1 MTPKTTSD
9 LPLLPIG
16 LMPLPQRRKIDK
28 ICLFVWYIPQKTVI
42 SQSVGHRKPS
52 QVTKIDDMDKKEQI
66 LISISGIDH
75 PGLTA
80 QVMEILARHEAQIL
94 DIGQADIHSTLSLG
108 ILVRINEQASG
119 QMMKELLF
127 KSTELRVNIDFVP
140 ISDDEYED
148 WVSRQGK
155 NRYILTVIG
164 RELSARQIALATRVI
179 AEQGLNIDSILRL
192 TGRRSIR
199 QQNKLVRACIEFSL
213 RGTPKDRPQMQ
224 GALMRLSTEE
234 GIDFS
239 FQKDDMYRRMRRL
252 ICFDM
257 DSTLIQT
264 ECIDELAERAGV
276 GDKVKAITERAMRG
290 EIDFK
295 ESFTE
300 RVALLKGL
308 DASVM
313 QDIAEHMPITEGVDR
328 LMSVLKR
335 CGYKIAIL
343 SGGFT
348 YFGEFLRR
356 KYGIDYV
363 YANELE
369 IDDNNKLTGR
379 YVGEIVDGHRKAEL
393 LKLIAQV
400 EKVNLAQTIAV
411 GDGANDLPMISEA
424 GLGIAFH
431 AKPRVKANASQ
442 AISNIGIDGVLYF
455 LGFKDSYLGEQGK
468 L

>member
-1 MTPKTTSD
+1 ME
-9 LPLLPIG
+9 
-16 LMPLPQRRKIDK
+16 KIEGK
-28 ICLFVWYIPQKTVI
+28 E
-42 SQSVGHRKPS
+42 
-52 QVTKIDDMDKKEQI
+52 EQI
-66 LISISGIDH
+66 LIRITGQDR

-80 QVMEILARHEAQIL
+80 AAMEILARYNARIL

-108 ILVRINEQASG
+108 ILIRIDDTHSG
-119 QMMKELLF
+119 QVMKELLF
-127 KSTELRVNIDFVP
+127 KAEELNVNIGFAP
-140 ISDDEYED
+140 ISDDEYES
-148 WVSRQGK
+148 WVDHQGK

-164 RELSARQIALATRVI
+164 RSLSAKQIAAATKII
-179 AEQGLNIDSILRL
+179 AEQGLNIDFIRRM
-192 TGRRSIR
+192 TGRMSIKHPER
-199 QQNKLVRACIEFSL
+199 NVRACIEFSL
-213 RGTPKDRPQMQ
+213 RGTPKDRELMQ
-224 GALMRLSTEE
+224 SKLMHLASEQE
-234 GIDFS
+234 IDFS
-239 FQKDDMYRRMRRL
+239 FQRDDMYRRMRRL

-264 ECIDELAERAGV
+264 ECIDELAARAGV

-308 DASVM
+308 DVSVM
-313 QDIAEHMPITEGVDR
+313 QDIAEHMPITEGADR

-348 YFGEFLRR
+348 FFGEQLRR
-356 KYGIDYV
+356 RYGIDYV

-369 IDDNNKLTGR
+369 IDENGKLTGR
-379 YVGEIVDGHRKAEL
+379 YVGDIVDGKRKAEL

-400 EKVNLAQTIAV
+400 EQVNLAQTIAV
-411 GDGANDLPMISEA
+411 GDGANDLPMIAEA

-431 AKPRVKANASQ
+431 AKPRVKATAQQSIN
-442 AISNIGIDGVLYF
+442 NIGLDGVLYF

>member
-1 MTPKTTSD
+1 MN
-9 LPLLPIG
+9 
-16 LMPLPQRRKIDK
+16 QE
-28 ICLFVWYIPQKTVI
+28 
-42 SQSVGHRKPS
+42 
-52 QVTKIDDMDKKEQI
+52 EQI
-66 LISISGIDH
+66 LVRITGQDR

-80 QVMEILARHEAQIL
+80 SVMGILARYDAQIL

-108 ILVRINEQASG
+108 ILMRLKEAHSG
-119 QMMKELLF
+119 QVMKELLF
-127 KSTELRVNIDFVP
+127 KATELGVNIGFSP
-140 ISDDEYED
+140 ITDDEYED
-148 WVSRQGK
+148 WVGHQGK
-155 NRYILTVIG
+155 NRYILTIMG
-164 RELSARQIALATRVI
+164 RQLDARQIEAASLIIT
-179 AEQGLNIDSILRL
+179 EQGLNIDSILRL
-192 TGRRSIR
+192 TGRKSIK
-199 QQNKLVRACIEFSL
+199 NPTNHVRACIEFSL
-213 RGTPKDRPQMQ
+213 RGEPNNRKEMQSKLMQVSKDM
-224 GALMRLSTEE
+224 E
-234 GIDFS
+234 IDFS
-239 FQKDDMYRRMRRL
+239 FQRDDMFRRMRRL

-264 ECIDELAERAGV
+264 ECIDELADRAGV
-276 GDKVKAITERAMRG
+276 GAEVRAITESAMRG

-295 ESFTE
+295 ESFTR

-308 DASVM
+308 DVSVM
-313 QDIAEHMPITEGVDR
+313 KDIAEHLPITEGVDR
-328 LMSVLKR
+328 LMTILKR
-335 CGYKIAIL
+335 YGYKIAIL

-348 YFGEFLRR
+348 YFGEYLQRR
-356 KYGIDYV
+356 YGIDYV

-369 IDDNNKLTGR
+369 IDDNGKLTGR

-431 AKPRVKANASQ
+431 AKPRVVANAKQS
-442 AISNIGIDGVLYF
+442 INTIGLDGVLYF

>member
-1 MTPKTTSD
+1 M
-9 LPLLPIG
+9 
-16 LMPLPQRRKIDK
+16 
-28 ICLFVWYIPQKTVI
+28 KTV
-42 SQSVGHRKPS
+42 KN
-52 QVTKIDDMDKKEQI
+52 KEEQI
-66 LISISGIDH
+66 LIRITGQDR

-80 QVMEILARHEAQIL
+80 SVMEILSRYDAQIL

-108 ILVRINEQASG
+108 ILIRIDDMHSG
-119 QMMKELLF
+119 QVMKELLF
-127 KSTELRVNIDFVP
+127 KATELSVHIGFEP
-140 ISDDEYED
+140 ITDDQYEN

-155 NRYILTVIG
+155 NRYILTLIG
-164 RELSARQIALATRVI
+164 RTLTAGQIEAATKVI
-179 AEQGLNIDSILRL
+179 ASQGLNIDSILRL
-192 TGRRSIR
+192 TGRISIR
-199 QQNKLVRACIEFSL
+199 YPDKNVRACIEFSL
-213 RGTPKDRPQMQ
+213 RGTPQDQS
-224 GALMRLSTEE
+224 ALQNNLMMLSADM
-234 GIDFS
+234 GFDFS

-276 GDKVKAITERAMRG
+276 GKQVKVITERAMRG

-295 ESFTE
+295 ESFRQ

-308 DASVM
+308 DVNVM

-328 LMSVLKR
+328 LMEVLKR
-335 CGYKIAIL
+335 YGYKIAIL

-348 YFGEFLRR
+348 YFGEFLQR
-356 KYGIDYV
+356 KYDIDYV

-369 IDDNNKLTGR
+369 VDEDGKLTGN
-379 YVGEIVDGHRKAEL
+379 YVGEIVDGYRKAEL

-431 AKPRVKANASQ
+431 AKPRVVANAQQS
-442 AISNIGIDGVLYF
+442 INTIGLDGVLYF
-455 LGFKDSYLGEQGK
+455 LGFKDSYINA
-468 L
+468 

>member
-1 MTPKTTSD
+1 
-9 LPLLPIG
+9 
-16 LMPLPQRRKIDK
+16 
-28 ICLFVWYIPQKTVI
+28 
-42 SQSVGHRKPS
+42 
-52 QVTKIDDMDKKEQI
+52 MDKLKSNEEQI
-66 LISISGIDH
+66 LIRITGQDR

-80 QVMEILARHEAQIL
+80 AAMEILARYNARIL

-108 ILVRINEQASG
+108 ILIRIDELHSG
-119 QMMKELLF
+119 QVMKELLF
-127 KSTELRVNIDFVP
+127 KAEELNVNIGFSP
-140 ISDDEYED
+140 ISDDEYES
-148 WVSRQGK
+148 WVDHQGK

-164 RELSARQIALATRVI
+164 RTLSAKQIAAATKII
-179 AEQGLNIDSILRL
+179 ADQGLNIDFIRRM
-192 TGRRSIR
+192 TGRISIKHPEKNVRS
-199 QQNKLVRACIEFSL
+199 CIEFSL
-213 RGTPKDRPQMQ
+213 RGNPKNRSLMQ
-224 GALMRLSTEE
+224 SKLMHLASEQE
-234 GIDFS
+234 IDFS
-239 FQKDDMYRRMRRL
+239 FQRDDMYRRMRRL

-264 ECIDELAERAGV
+264 ECIDELAMRAGV

-295 ESFTE
+295 ESFTQ
-300 RVALLKGL
+300 RVSLLKGL
-308 DASVM
+308 DISVM
-313 QDIAEHMPITEGVDR
+313 KDIADHLPITEGADR

-348 YFGEFLRR
+348 YFGEQLRR
-356 KYGIDYV
+356 RYGIDYV

-369 IDDNNKLTGR
+369 IDENGKLTGH
-379 YVGEIVDGHRKAEL
+379 YVGDIVDGKRKAEL

-400 EKVNLAQTIAV
+400 EQVNLAQTIAV

-431 AKPRVKANASQ
+431 AKPRVKATAQQSIN
-442 AISNIGIDGVLYF
+442 NIGLDGVLYF

>member
-1 MTPKTTSD
+1 MENIEGKE
-9 LPLLPIG
+9 
-16 LMPLPQRRKIDK
+16 
-28 ICLFVWYIPQKTVI
+28 
-42 SQSVGHRKPS
+42 
-52 QVTKIDDMDKKEQI
+52 EQI
-66 LISISGIDH
+66 LIRITGQDR

-80 QVMEILARHEAQIL
+80 AVMGILARYNARIL
-94 DIGQADIHSTLSLG
+94 EIGQADIHSTLSLG
-108 ILVRINEQASG
+108 ILIRIDDMHSG
-119 QMMKELLF
+119 QVMKELLF
-127 KSTELRVNIDFVP
+127 KAEELNVNIGFAP
-140 ISDDEYED
+140 ISDDEYES
-148 WVSRQGK
+148 WVDHQGK

-164 RELSARQIALATRVI
+164 RSLSAKQIAAATKII
-179 AEQGLNIDSILRL
+179 AEQGLNIDFIRRM
-192 TGRRSIR
+192 TGRMSIKHPER
-199 QQNKLVRACIEFSL
+199 NVRACIEFSL
-213 RGTPKDRPQMQ
+213 RGTPKDRELMQ
-224 GALMRLSTEE
+224 SKLMHLASEQE
-234 GIDFS
+234 IDFS
-239 FQKDDMYRRMRRL
+239 FQRDDMYRRMRRL

-264 ECIDELAERAGV
+264 ECIDELAARAGV
-276 GDKVKAITERAMRG
+276 GDQVKAITERAMRG

-308 DASVM
+308 DVSVM
-313 QDIAEHMPITEGVDR
+313 QDIAEHMPITEGADR

-348 YFGEFLRR
+348 FFGEQLRR
-356 KYGIDYV
+356 RYGIDYV

-369 IDDNNKLTGR
+369 IDENGKLTGR
-379 YVGEIVDGHRKAEL
+379 YVGDIVDGKRKAEL

-400 EKVNLAQTIAV
+400 EQVNLAQTIAV
-411 GDGANDLPMISEA
+411 GDGANDLPMIAEA

-431 AKPRVKANASQ
+431 AKPRVKATAQQSIN
-442 AISNIGIDGVLYF
+442 NIGLDGVLYF